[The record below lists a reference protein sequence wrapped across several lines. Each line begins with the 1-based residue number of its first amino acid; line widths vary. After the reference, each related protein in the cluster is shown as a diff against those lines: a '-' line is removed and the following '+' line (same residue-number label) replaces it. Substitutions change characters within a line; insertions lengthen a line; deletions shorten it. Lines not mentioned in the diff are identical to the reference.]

1 MNPKIFIFICVSGLL
16 AAASCSTTR
25 SLAEGEYLLRKNTIQ
40 TDDPTFNVSGL
51 SSYIAHKPNSYV
63 LGVNPLLSV
72 YNWSGDGSTG
82 FKRFLRKIGSD
93 PIVYDSTKVE
103 MSVANIANHLNYI
116 GYYGSELSS
125 HVEVVKKKAYV
136 TYSIKLGNRYKISDI
151 DYEVPTYGT
160 FREEFLKD
168 LPNSTIEKGQYLSE
182 EALEKEAD
190 RSSAYFRTLGY
201 YGFTKSFYAFEADTL
216 SHDGEAKLRFAIRD
230 YALGDAPST
239 AKEHKK
245 FTLSEVNISHP
256 EKLKIRPSVLEN
268 LNILR
273 PGQLYNEN
281 EINTNYSRF
290 SSVGVLTGVNI
301 NLEPVSEDQV
311 ECNISLRNSGLQG
324 FKTNLEASFNST
336 GLFGIS
342 PQLTYYHRNIFHGGE
357 ELNLGVKGNFQF
369 RPKSDAYSTEVSV
382 STSLR
387 FPSFI
392 GLPNR
397 IFTGPNIPQTDI
409 AAAFSYQD
417 RPEFRRTV
425 ISTAF
430 TYNGRIKQ
438 NWFYKFSP
446 FRANLTHVYNM
457 DEDFMF
463 KLLETNPFVFMSY
476 MDNVDLGVGGSLYY
490 TTDASSVPLTPYHY
504 VRLALDLSGNVVS
517 LFNRWLPTLSE
528 EDTRRHTIW
537 DTPYAQYVRADLH
550 LGKVFRFGKE
560 DRHALALH
568 FESGVAYGYGNSDTA
583 PVDQLLYAGGAMSM
597 RGWQARTLGPG
608 TSSDPYGFSIPSQV
622 GDFKLEANV
631 EYRFPLVS
639 KLEGA
644 LFVDAGNIWDLS
656 YSEVVPGALFKW
668 STFPEAIALN
678 WGFGAR
684 LNLNFLLIRLDMG
697 IRLRDPAR
705 PQGERW
711 VPTNEWLNHNFA
723 IHFGVGYPF

>member
-40 TDDPTFNVSGL
+40 TDDPAFNVSGL
-51 SSYIAHKPNSYV
+51 SSYIAHKPNSYF

-72 YNWSGDGSTG
+72 YNWSGDGSTP
-82 FKRFLRKIGSD
+82 FKRFLRKIGSE

-103 MSVANIANHLNYI
+103 MSVTNIASHLNYI
-116 GYYGSELSS
+116 GYYGSEVSS
-125 HVEVVKKKAYV
+125 KVDVIKKKAYV
-136 TYSIKLGNRYKISDI
+136 TYLIKLGNRYKISDI
-151 DYEVPTYGT
+151 DYEIPTYGT
-160 FREEFLKD
+160 FQEEFLKD
-168 LPNSTIEKGQYLSE
+168 LPNSTVHEGQFLSE

-190 RSSAYFRTLGY
+190 RSSAYFRSLGY
-201 YGFTKSFYAFEADTL
+201 FGFTKSFYAFEADTL
-216 SHDGEAKLRFAIRD
+216 SHDGQAKLHFAIRD
-230 YALGDAPST
+230 YALGDAPSS

-273 PGQLYNEN
+273 PGQLYNEK
-281 EINTNYSRF
+281 EVNTNYSRF

-369 RPKSDAYSTEVSV
+369 RPKSSAYSTEVSV
-382 STSLR
+382 STTLR

-397 IFTGPNIPQTDI
+397 IFKGPNIPHTDI
-409 AAAFSYQD
+409 TAAFNYQD
-417 RPEFRRTV
+417 RPEFRRSV

-438 NWFYKFSP
+438 NIFYKFSP
-446 FRANLTHVYNM
+446 IRANLTHMYYM
-457 DEDFMF
+457 DEDFMM
-463 KLLETNPFVFMSY
+463 KLLETNPFVYSSY
-476 MDNVDLGVGGSLYY
+476 MDHVDLGVGGTLYY
-490 TTDASSVPLTPYHY
+490 TTDASSVPMTPYHY
-504 VRLALDLSGNVVS
+504 VRLGLDVSGNVVS

-528 EDTRRHTIW
+528 EDPKHTIW
-537 DTPYAQYVRADLH
+537 DTPYAQYVRADIN

-560 DRHALALH
+560 DRHAIALH
-568 FESGVAYGYGNSDTA
+568 FQTGIAYGYGNSDSA
-583 PVDQLLYAGGAMSM
+583 PVEQLFYAGGAMSM

-608 TSSDPYGFSIPSQV
+608 TSQESYGFSIPSQV
-622 GDFKLEANV
+622 GEMKIEANV
-631 EYRFPLVS
+631 EYRFPLIS

-656 YSEVVPGALFKW
+656 NAIDPSAQFKW
-668 STFPEAIALN
+668 STFPAAIALN

-684 LNLNFLLIRLDMG
+684 LNLNFLLVRVDMG
-697 IRLRDPAR
+697 IRLRDPSR
-705 PQGERW
+705 PEGERW
-711 VPTNEWLNHNFA
+711 VPTK
-723 IHFGVGYPF
+723 VGYPF

>member
-1 MNPKIFIFICVSGLL
+1 MNPRKYIFIGLCVL

-25 SLAEGEYLLRKNTIQ
+25 SLSEGEYLLRKNTIQ
-40 TDDPTFNVSGL
+40 TDDPTFDVSGL
-51 SSYIAHKPNSYV
+51 GSYIGHKPNSYV

-72 YNWSGDGSTG
+72 YNWSGNGNTS
-82 FKRFLRKIGSD
+82 FKRFLRKIGAE
-93 PIVYDSTKVE
+93 PVVYDSSKVE

-116 GYYGSELSS
+116 GYYGSEVQSQ
-125 HVEVVKKKAYV
+125 VNVVKKKAYV
-136 TYSIKLGNRYKISDI
+136 TYSIKLGNRYKISEI
-151 DYEVPTYGT
+151 DYELPTYGT

-168 LPNSTIEKGQYLSE
+168 LPNSSVKEGEYLSE
-182 EALEKEAD
+182 SALEEEAD
-190 RSSAYFRTLGY
+190 RSAAYFRTLGY
-201 YGFTKSFYAFEADTL
+201 YGFTKSYYAFEADTL
-216 SHDGEAKLRFAIRD
+216 AGDGKAKLHFAIRD
-230 YALGDAPST
+230 YALGDAPSS
-239 AKEHKK
+239 AREHKK
-245 FTLSEVNISHP
+245 YTLSEVRITHP
-256 EKLKIRPSVLEN
+256 ENLKIRPSVLEN

-273 PGQLYNEN
+273 PGQLYNET

-311 ECNISLRNSGLQG
+311 DCNISLRNSGLQG
-324 FKTNLEASFNST
+324 FKANLEGSFNST

-357 ELNLGVKGNFQF
+357 QLNLGVKGNFQF
-369 RPKSDAYSTEVSV
+369 KPKSDAYSTELSV

-409 AAAFSYQD
+409 SASFTYQD

-430 TYNGRIKQ
+430 TYNGRIKDH
-438 NWFYKFSP
+438 FYYQLSP
-446 FRANLTHVYNM
+446 FRANLTHLYNM
-457 DEDFMF
+457 DPEFLI
-463 KLLETNPFVFMSY
+463 KLLATNPFVLMAY
-476 MDNVDLGVGGSLYY
+476 MDNVDLGVGGMFYY
-490 TTDASSVPLTPYHY
+490 TTDASSVPQTPYHY
-504 VRLALDLSGNVVS
+504 VRLATDVSGNVVS
-517 LFNRWLPTLSE
+517 LFNRWLPQNE
-528 EDTRRHTIW
+528 EGKHTIW
-537 DTPYAQYVRADLH
+537 NTPYAQYIRADLN

-560 DRHALALH
+560 DKHAVALH
-568 FESGVAYGYGNSDTA
+568 FEGGIAYGYGNSGTA
-583 PVDQLLYAGGAMSM
+583 PVEQQFYAGGAMSM

-608 TSSDPYGFSIPSQV
+608 NSETLTLFTIPSQI
-622 GDFKLEANV
+622 GEMKLEANV
-631 EYRFPLVS
+631 EYRFPLIS

-656 YSEVVPGALFKW
+656 NEEQPEALFRW
-668 STFPEAIALN
+668 STFPSAIAMN

-684 LNLNFLLIRLDMG
+684 LNLNFLLIRVDMG
-697 IRLRDPAR
+697 IRLRDPMR
-705 PQGERW
+705 PEGQRW
-711 VPTNEWLNHNFA
+711 VPSNEWLNGNYA

>member
-1 MNPKIFIFICVSGLL
+1 MNPKKFIFIGLSCLL

-25 SLAEGEYLLRKNTIQ
+25 SLSEGEYLLRKNTIK
-40 TDDPTFNVSGL
+40 TNDPNFNVSGL
-51 SSYIAHKPNSYV
+51 SSYIGHKPNSYF

-72 YNWSGDGSTG
+72 YNWSGDGKTP
-82 FKRFLRKIGSD
+82 FKRFLRKIGAD
-93 PIVYDSTKVE
+93 PIIFDSTKVE
-103 MSVANIANHLNYI
+103 MSVTNIANHLNYI
-116 GYYGSELSS
+116 GYYGSEVSS
-125 HVEVVKKKAYV
+125 QVNVVKKKAYV
-136 TYSIKLGNRYKISDI
+136 TYSIKLGNRYKISEI

-160 FREEFLKD
+160 FREEFLQD
-168 LPNSTIEKGQYLSE
+168 LPKSTVHEGQYLSE
-182 EALEKEAD
+182 EALENEAD

-201 YGFTKSFYAFEADTL
+201 YGFTKSYYAFEADTL
-216 SHDGEAKLRFAIRD
+216 SHDGMAKLHFAIRD
-230 YALGDAPST
+230 YALGDAPSS
-239 AKEHKK
+239 AREHKK
-245 FTLSEVNISHP
+245 FTLSEVTITHP

-273 PGQLYNEN
+273 PGQMYNEN
-281 EINTNYSRF
+281 DINTNYNRF

-301 NLEPVSEDQV
+301 NLEPISEDQV
-311 ECNISLRNSGLQG
+311 NCNISLRNSGLQG

-357 ELNLGVKGNFQF
+357 QLNLGIKGNFQF
-369 RPKSDAYSTEVSV
+369 RPKSKAYSTEVSV

-409 AAAFSYQD
+409 SAAFTYQD
-417 RPEFRRTV
+417 RPEFRRSV
-425 ISTAF
+425 ITTAF

-438 NWFYKFSP
+438 NLFYQLSP
-446 FRANLTHVYNM
+446 IRANLTHMYYM
-457 DEDFMF
+457 DEDFML
-463 KLLETNPFVFMSY
+463 KLLETNPFVFSSY
-476 MDNVDLGVGGSLYY
+476 MDNVDLGVRGSIYY
-490 TTDASSVPLTPYHY
+490 TTDASSVPMTPYHY

-517 LFNRWLPTLSE
+517 LFNRWLPLLT
-528 EDTRRHTIW
+528 EDGSAKHTIW
-537 DTPYAQYVRADLH
+537 DTPYAQYVRADLN

-560 DRHALALH
+560 DRHAIALH
-568 FESGVAYGYGNSDTA
+568 FQSGIAYGYGNSDTA
-583 PVDQLLYAGGAMSM
+583 PVEQLFYAGGAMSM

-608 TSSDPYGFSIPSQV
+608 TTQETYGFSIPSQV
-622 GDFKLEANV
+622 GELKLEANV
-631 EYRFPLVS
+631 EYRFPLIS

-644 LFVDAGNIWDLS
+644 LFLDAGNIWDIAESIDPSEQFKLS
-656 YSEVVPGALFKW
+656 TLPD
-668 STFPEAIALN
+668 AIALN

-684 LNLNFLLIRLDMG
+684 LNLNFLLVRVDMG

-705 PQGERW
+705 PEGERW